1 MPGPVIFCM
10 IPGHTGIGAGA
21 LIIRNNR
28 ALMLLRTEKCRNCRH
43 MWTIPGGTVEPQ
55 EDPADAVRREA
66 LEETGLT
73 LDSASPLTV
82 SDRIFDGQ
90 HWISHIF
97 LCGSDGTPVNK
108 EPDMH
113 EKMEWLDIDGLPEN
127 VTMPS
132 KDAIDA
138 YRHRR

>member
-1 MPGPVIFCM
+1 M
-10 IPGHTGIGAGA
+10 IPGIDYVGIGAGA

-28 ALMLLRTEKCRNCRH
+28 ALMLLRSEKCRNCRH
-43 MWTIPGGTVEPQ
+43 MWTIPGGTVESLENP
-55 EDPADAVRREA
+55 EDAVRREA

-73 LDSASPLTV
+73 LDSVRPLTV

-90 HWISHIF
+90 HWVSIIF
-97 LCGSDGTPVNK
+97 LCDSNGTPMNK

-113 EKMEWLDIDGLPEN
+113 EKMEWLDIDDLPEN

-132 KDAIDA
+132 KDAIDV
-138 YRHRR
+138 YKHRR